1 MPRVDAVFVCLSG
14 GGFDLK
20 EESFMP
26 MITVKDLTF
35 GYDGSDELLFRNV
48 NLTLDT
54 TWKLALSGRNG
65 RGKTTFFRILKGE
78 LRYEGTITGMPE
90 VVEFPMD

>member
-1 MPRVDAVFVCLSG
+1 
-14 GGFDLK
+14 
-20 EESFMP
+20 MP